1 MQNIYRLLLGILILM
16 TNTIA
21 TAQTFTAGGGSI
33 PDAGPEV
40 AFPINVSGLSPATL
54 TSSFGLETV
63 CINITHTYVGD
74 LIIRLLAPDGTI
86 TDMAVTIGGGGHDY
100 TGTCFNQSGATNIG
114 TASAPFTGTYRPMG
128 SLGDINNGQPGD
140 GTWYL
145 LVQDVGPADTGS
157 LIDVSLT
164 FGPHPAVPYVVD
176 SSELPL
182 VIINTHGN
190 TIVDEPKVLVQMGI
204 IDNGPGMMNHVSD
217 YYNNYNG
224 WAGIEYRGSTSAT
237 FPQKSYGF
245 ETWDSASNTI
255 NASLLGMPSE
265 NDWILYAPYDDKTLM
280 RNVMTYQLAR
290 DMGHYATRT
299 RYCELILDGKYQ
311 GVYVLMEK
319 IKRDGNRVDIKKLHT
334 DDTTSDALTG
344 GYIIKIDKT
353 TGSFSGGWTSNYLPD
368 TGNGTQTIFIQYEY
382 PKAADIQP
390 RQMDYIHAYVDS
402 FEKALD
408 SISYYDTVYGY
419 RHYIDVPS
427 FIDYFIMN
435 EVSHNLDGLRLSTF
449 MYKNRNSEAG
459 KLVAGPEWDFNLAW
473 WNANYCDGS
482 ADTGWAY
489 NFGHVCTDDY
499 YQVPF
504 WWRRMLQ
511 DTNYV
516 NQLKCRWNELRST
529 TLSNAHLFHYIDS
542 SGAFLDSAQKRH
554 FTRWPILGVYTWPNP
569 SPLATDY
576 PGELTNMKNW
586 IAARMLWLDANMPG
600 TCYPDT
606 TVSVNTL
613 TSGKSSVHIYPNPSH
628 GQLGIDV
635 QNASGGKVNVSV
647 YAPDGRLVVTQEHET
662 RTGNNHI
669 GINLQDNNLATGV
682 YLVRVRGNG
691 VSLAQNLVYIKE

>member
-1 MQNIYRLLLGILILM
+1 MRHIYVVLLGLFVFAGS
-16 TNTIA
+16 A
-21 TAQTFTAGGGSI
+21 TRAQTFTAAGGSI

-54 TSSFGLETV
+54 TSAFGLETV
-63 CINITHTYVGD
+63 CINITHNYVGD
-74 LIIRLLAPDGTI
+74 LIIKLKAPDGTI
-86 TDMAVTIGGGGHDY
+86 SDLALNIGGDGHDY
-100 TGTCFNQSGATNIG
+100 TGTCFNQGAATNIG
-114 TASAPFTGTYRPMG
+114 TITAPFTGTYRPMG
-128 SLGDINNGQPGD
+128 NLGDINNGQPGD

-145 LVQDVGPADTGS
+145 LVQDVGPADSGS
-157 LIDVSLT
+157 LVDVSLT
-164 FGPHPAVPYVVD
+164 FGIHPSLPYVVD
-176 SSELPL
+176 SSDLPL

-204 IDNGPGMMNHVSD
+204 IDNGPGIMNHVSD

-224 WAGIEYRGSTSAT
+224 WAGIEYRGSSSAI

-245 ETWDSASNTI
+245 ETWDSSSNTI
-255 NASLLGMPSE
+255 DASLLGMPTES
-265 NDWILYAPYDDKTLM
+265 DWILYAPYDDKTLM
-280 RNVMTYQLAR
+280 RNVMTYHLAR
-290 DMGHYATRT
+290 QMGHYATRT

-319 IKRDGNRVDIKKLHT
+319 IKRDGNRVDIKKLRSQ
-334 DDTTSDALTG
+334 DTTGDALTG

-368 TGNGTQTIFIQYEY
+368 TSNGTQTIFYQYEY

-390 RQMDYIHAYVDS
+390 QQMNYIHAYVDS
-402 FEKALD
+402 FEKAID

-449 MYKNRNSEAG
+449 MYKNRNSEGG

-482 ADTGWAY
+482 SDTGWAY

-499 YQVPF
+499 FQVPF
-504 WWRRMLQ
+504 WWRRMLH
-511 DTNYV
+511 DTTFA
-516 NQLKCRWNELRST
+516 NQLRCRWTDLRAT
-529 TLSNAHLFHYIDS
+529 TLSNTYLFHYIDS
-542 SGAFLDSAQKRH
+542 SGAFLDSAQVRH

-569 SPLATDY
+569 SPIATSY

-586 IAARMLWLDANMPG
+586 IAARLLWLDANMPG

-606 TVSVNTL
+606 TVSVQSPGATANAI
-613 TSGKSSVHIYPNPSH
+613 HIYPNPSH
-628 GQLGIDV
+628 GQLYADITTSAATPV
-635 QNASGGKVNVSV
+635 QVSV
-647 YAPDGRLVVTQEHET
+647 YSTDGRLIQTIERELKQGT
-662 RTGNNHI
+662 NHLEI
-669 GINLQDNNLATGV
+669 DQHDNNMLPGI
-682 YLVRVRGNG
+682 YLVKVRGNG
-691 VSLAQNLVYIKE
+691 ISSVQSIVYLKN